1 MLVSSRQQPS
11 ETAFLTSLSARSTA
25 LHTEFVVRWSLV
37 SEFGRNGCCGPA
49 GQSGKVRETPKY
61 QRDFKEILNWTIL
74 NMKAFEKACDAG
86 ARTVQGNGIATLVLM
101 QLQCAWIVFS
111 HKVACIARMGSI
123 LQHIKSYQHPHP
135 AASSLQVKL
144 HHRSSQLNP
153 ELWEMYII
161 AALTKSKEVCCFFAV
176 MYFLTFPHINL
187 RSRVAMG
194 QTVG

>member
-1 MLVSSRQQPS
+1 
-11 ETAFLTSLSARSTA
+11 
-25 LHTEFVVRWSLV
+25 
-37 SEFGRNGCCGPA
+37 
-49 GQSGKVRETPKY
+49 
-61 QRDFKEILNWTIL
+61 
-74 NMKAFEKACDAG
+74 MKAFEKACDAG